1 MLSLKR
7 AANNR
12 SYSIVVVDDQ
22 PDNFDVIEALLT
34 DPSYSLHYVASGQDA
49 LNSLEILQ
57 PDLLLLDVMMPD
69 MDGIEVCRR
78 IKQMPEWEGL
88 PIIMVTALT
97 TKADLARCLE
107 AGADDFISKPVNRL
121 ELTARVRSMLRIRDQ
136 YQQLAN
142 FNSHL
147 EHVVQQ
153 RTAQLQTLID
163 LDSLTTLPSRVS
175 LLKHLQ
181 SLMDKGESR
190 LAVVALDCDQFKLVN
205 GSFGHQVGNQ
215 LLCAIA
221 ERLRQFVGPL
231 DFLSR
236 TNEDEFCIVLDAMP
250 HEDALEPWIQNL
262 LGCFVDPFV
271 LEYCEIFLT
280 ACVGATLD
288 VHSISEAE
296 FLLQDADTA
305 MYQAKLRGRG
315 SYQLFD
321 HQMHDDMLSR
331 LTLESDLKRGFDHH
345 EFIPFYQ
352 PIFHLPT
359 QTLAGFEALVR
370 WQHPSQGLIPP
381 LHFIPSMEASGLIIP
396 VGIEVLEQACSQL
409 QQWHQQGHSQLTMSV
424 NLSVRQFVSPTL
436 LADID
441 AVLQKTQ
448 IDPRYLKLEI
458 TESAIMENTQAAIQ
472 VIKQLRERQ
481 IQISIDDFG
490 TGYSSLGCLHQ
501 FPVDILKIDR
511 TFIAEFSGSANN
523 YPVVEIILTLSKHLQ
538 LAVVAEGIETQAQS
552 QWLKDL
558 GCEFGQGYYFSKPL
572 PAAEIAAKFLAS
584 ASS

>member
-1 MLSLKR
+1 MSVYTLLV
-7 AANNR
+7 
-12 SYSIVVVDDQ
+12 IDDD
-22 PDNFDVIEALLT
+22 PNNFDVIEVYLASHVSHVGAT
-34 DPSYSLHYVASGQDA
+34 FQLHYASSGKDA
-49 LNSLEILQ
+49 LSLLDDYQ
-57 PDLLLLDVMMPD
+57 PDMILLDVMMPD

-78 IKQMPEWEGL
+78 IKQMPVCEGL

-97 TKADLARCLE
+97 TKEDLARCLE

-121 ELTARVRSMLRIRDQ
+121 ELTARVRSMLRIWDQ

-153 RTAQLQTLID
+153 RTAQLQSLID
-163 LDSLTTLPSRVS
+163 LDSLTTLPSRAS

-181 SLMDKGESR
+181 SLMDRGETQ

-221 ERLRQFVGPL
+221 ERLRQLLGSL
-231 DFLSR
+231 DFLAR
-236 TNEDEFCIVLDAMP
+236 TNEDEFCFVLAAIP
-250 HEDALEPWIQNL
+250 NQEALERWIQNL
-262 LGCFVDPFV
+262 LGCFVDPFI
-271 LEYCEIFLT
+271 LEYCEIFVT

-288 VHSISEAE
+288 LHSISEAE

-305 MYQAKLRGRG
+305 MYQAKVKGRG

-321 HQMHDDMLSR
+321 PNMHADMLSR
-331 LTLESDLKRGFDHH
+331 LTLESDLQRGLDHH

-381 LHFIPSMEASGLIIP
+381 LRFIPSMETSGLIIP
-396 VGIEVLEQACSQL
+396 VGVEVLEQACSQL
-409 QQWHQQGHSQLTMSV
+409 QQWHQKGHSQLTMSV
-424 NLSVRQFVSPTL
+424 NLSVRQFSSPTL
-436 LADID
+436 LSDID
-441 AVLQKTQ
+441 AVIQKTQ

-472 VIKQLRERQ
+472 VIQQLRERQ

-490 TGYSSLGCLHQ
+490 TGYSSLGSLHQ

-511 TFIAEFSGSANN
+511 TFIAEFGGSAKD

-538 LAVVAEGIETQAQS
+538 LAVVAEGIETQEQS